1 MKVSVVVPTYYRVDD
16 LSELL
21 DSLLRQT
28 VKPFEVIVV
37 DDTPDNTINALCE
50 EYKTMFESL
59 DSKLIYIRNPRER
72 SLTISR
78 NLGVKLAG
86 GEVIMFLDSDVILHR
101 EYIEKILEV
110 FRKYPNALGVQGW
123 IIDSKKGKLNRFSQ
137 ILNRVF
143 LLDRPA
149 KDSCKFSEYPAI
161 LTKII
166 NCESLSGAN
175 MTYKREVFGEF
186 KFDENLKKYCY
197 MEDVLFSHSVFKKYP
212 KGLFITPYAKCIH
225 KSSEAGRIESKEL
238 ERLKN
243 RHRKYVLV
251 KLFGLKGWLLYY
263 WQSIG
268 IAIKLKGK
276 GLKYVFYR
284 NY

>member
-1 MKVSVVVPTYYRVDD
+1 MKVSVVVPTYYRADD

-28 VKPFEVIVV
+28 VKPFEVIIV
-37 DDTPDNTINALCE
+37 DDTPNNTISALCE
-50 EYKTMFESL
+50 EYKTMFESVG
-59 DSKLIYIRNPRER
+59 SKLTYIRNPRER

-86 GEVIMFLDSDVILHR
+86 GELIMFFDSDVILHPD
-101 EYIEKILEV
+101 YVEKILEV

-123 IIDSKKGKLNRFSQ
+123 ITNSKKGKLDRFSQ

-143 LLDRPA
+143 LLDRAA

-161 LTKII
+161 LTKVI

-175 MTYKREVFGEF
+175 MTYKREVFDEL
-186 KFDENLKKYCY
+186 KFDESLKKYCY
-197 MEDVLFSHSVFKKYP
+197 MEDVLFSHSIFKKYP

-238 ERLKN
+238 KKLKN
-243 RHRKYVLV
+243 KHRKYVLV
-251 KLFGLKGWLLYY
+251 KLFGLKGLLLYY

-268 IAIKLKGK
+268 ITLKLKGK
-276 GLKYVFYR
+276 ALKHMKL
-284 NY
+284 